1 MATFK
6 NITVKMANGK
16 TRTQRAMVLANGRY
30 KFVKKGAG
38 KAAPR
43 KRSKSMAKRK
53 KSSTA
58 LARRSRRRYHLAK
71 MPRRRRSSRR
81 GTGINMV
88 HLGAAT
94 LGLAYLTGAASPI
107 KQIPTMAAKI
117 PGAKTF
123 GAPAVVGVTALAV
136 NHFRPNKWLKLL
148 GAAGIVLAAAR
159 VGEKGSS
166 FSWVGDDDDVADFDD
181 DVGDDDDVADYEDD
195 AA

>member
-1 MATFK
+1 MATYR
-6 NITVKMANGK
+6 NIKVKKAGGGY
-16 TRTQRAMVLANGRY
+16 RTQRAMVLASGKL
-30 KFVKKGAG
+30 KFVKNSGA
-38 KAAPR
+38 ARSHAP
-43 KRSKSMAKRK
+43 KRSKSMAKRR

-71 MPRRRRSSRR
+71 MPRRSRR
-81 GTGINMV
+81 RRGAGLNMV

-107 KQIPTMAAKI
+107 KQVPAMAAKI

-123 GAPAVVGVTALAV
+123 GAPAVVGVSALAI

-159 VGEKGSS
+159 VGEKGSQ
-166 FSWVGDDDDVADFDD
+166 FSWVGDDDDDVADID